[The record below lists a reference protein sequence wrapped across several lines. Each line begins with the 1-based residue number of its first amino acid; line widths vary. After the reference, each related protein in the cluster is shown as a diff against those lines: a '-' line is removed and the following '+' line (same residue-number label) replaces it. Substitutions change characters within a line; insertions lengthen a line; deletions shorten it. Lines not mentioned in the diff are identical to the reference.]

1 MQPED
6 RKPLAYFVMS
16 LLATL
21 VGVTVP
27 MRYPS
32 LWPEALDL
40 LVWGGLAGM
49 AACLAWLIYE
59 HLGEAKQVW
68 WRRHRVTSLIGMF
81 ICGVGFIGF
90 AAAYFWPHP
99 PPARAAPA
107 IQAALPLPNGSPAMT
122 ENAPQPEKASRNFIE
137 PDFPLLMKQIG
148 SLNGIQGQKLT
159 ELYVGKWTKI
169 QGSVDDTEI
178 MSNDRVFV
186 SLFAPEGGGF
196 YFTYLTFDRKFS
208 DQISVVNRKDIIFA
222 DCKIY
227 SIDPVPDRTS

>member
-90 AAAYFWPHP
+90 AAA
-99 PPARAAPA
+99 
-107 IQAALPLPNGSPAMT
+107 
-122 ENAPQPEKASRNFIE
+122 
-137 PDFPLLMKQIG
+137 
-148 SLNGIQGQKLT
+148 
-159 ELYVGKWTKI
+159 
-169 QGSVDDTEI
+169 
-178 MSNDRVFV
+178 
-186 SLFAPEGGGF
+186 
-196 YFTYLTFDRKFS
+196 
-208 DQISVVNRKDIIFA
+208 
-222 DCKIY
+222 
-227 SIDPVPDRTS
+227 